1 MDWDDFSSAIAYLPA
16 QEQDVVRRAF
26 DMGKSAHEGQKRQ
39 SGEPYFTHPIAV
51 AVILAGMGADSDTI
65 VAGLLHDTVE
75 DTPLTLEQIE
85 EKFGP
90 VVATLIDGVT
100 KLNEQDIA
108 HHPSMNEQIET
119 LRKMFTL
126 MQKDVRI
133 MVIKLADRLHNMQT
147 LSFRSPEKQQSV
159 AKETFDIYA
168 KIADRLGMRDMQDAL
183 EGLCIQILEP
193 ELFPILAELR
203 QDNKNQSGPT
213 IDSIRGRLA
222 GNFADVPVRIE
233 FKDKHWNDLRIQ
245 YELGGSIA
253 TGVSGLNLAFVC
265 KDIPGCYRVL
275 GCLHQ
280 LWEREV
286 NSFEDFINLPQI
298 NGYKAI
304 HTTIIMEDGMRVLC
318 KIRTE
323 EMNEYASKG
332 ISMYSFKRGAANFLD
347 LLPWTK
353 NISPLSEDTKNKSDE
368 FWENLKSDI
377 LDESIVIHGDHKTI
391 LVPQGATVLDAVF
404 YLFGREGIY
413 AKETLINGQ
422 HQPFY
427 HALERSNTI
436 SVVLGDEPLVQ
447 LQWLQYVNTGIA
459 AAIIRQELV
468 KAPVETKQ
476 SVGKML
482 LDMAIKERGN
492 IGLDELAHSVLKIQ
506 LLKHGLASMQE
517 LFQDIAEGKIDA
529 NQIAQNIFA
538 SREGKKKSRATV
550 WTLKIDAPDSSR
562 PQLERAI
569 GSSPFNYLHFRKKK
583 NGLHIV
589 MRYLFTDEQARA
601 MQALVGT
608 ILPHEQWS
616 FAKTRTSQNLLTAII
631 ILIILWGLDPVFAR
645 YLLTHDI
652 LPADLTIIRFI
663 TFFTASLLVYGTQMT
678 FGRNK
683 LRPLSPFQPT
693 LVFSGISLFATA
705 FFTYATLRSTSAAM
719 YILFIVAG
727 LFVSNLIHTY
737 SKKLPMKVPLLSIGF
752 ILAGIAG
759 LGYLEQV
766 SASGLLNASAA
777 SFGFALYSEL
787 SRKYQQQSGFH
798 ARYPAFM
805 FWVSAIC
812 LLLSFGMASFMDYT
826 IPSPVALTEAV
837 LFAIVF
843 AVIPYLLY
851 FEAIRRAETKLLDY
865 SLPFVCFS
873 TLAGEMILNRS
884 VLPLLVA
891 PIILIFIRLRRS
903 ES

>member
-1 MDWDDFSSAIAYLPA
+1 
-16 QEQDVVRRAF
+16 
-26 DMGKSAHEGQKRQ
+26 
-39 SGEPYFTHPIAV
+39 V
-51 AVILAGMGADSDTI
+51 AA
-65 VAGLLHDTVE
+65 
-75 DTPLTLEQIE
+75 
-85 EKFGP
+85 
-90 VVATLIDGVT
+90 
-100 KLNEQDIA
+100 
-108 HHPSMNEQIET
+108 
-119 LRKMFTL
+119 
-126 MQKDVRI
+126 
-133 MVIKLADRLHNMQT
+133 
-147 LSFRSPEKQQSV
+147 
-159 AKETFDIYA
+159 
-168 KIADRLGMRDMQDAL
+168 
-183 EGLCIQILEP
+183 
-193 ELFPILAELR
+193 
-203 QDNKNQSGPT
+203 
-213 IDSIRGRLA
+213 
-222 GNFADVPVRIE
+222 
-233 FKDKHWNDLRIQ
+233 
-245 YELGGSIA
+245 
-253 TGVSGLNLAFVC
+253 
-265 KDIPGCYRVL
+265 
-275 GCLHQ
+275 
-280 LWEREV
+280 
-286 NSFEDFINLPQI
+286 
-298 NGYKAI
+298 
-304 HTTIIMEDGMRVLC
+304 
-318 KIRTE
+318 
-323 EMNEYASKG
+323 ASKG
-332 ISMYSFKRGAANFLD
+332 ISWYTFKRGSSNFPD

-517 LFQDIAEGKIDA
+517 LFQDIAEGKIEA
-529 NQIAQNIFA
+529 NKIAQNIFA

-705 FFTYATLRSTSAAM
+705 FFTYPTLPSTSASFAAPCGTASRT
-719 YILFIVAG
+719 ISSRCAGRSGRDVATG
-727 LFVSNLIHTY
+727 LD
-737 SKKLPMKVPLLSIGF
+737 
-752 ILAGIAG
+752 LAR
-759 LGYLEQV
+759 
-766 SASGLLNASAA
+766 
-777 SFGFALYSEL
+777 
-787 SRKYQQQSGFH
+787 SRPGTDGKRG
-798 ARYPAFM
+798 
-805 FWVSAIC
+805 
-812 LLLSFGMASFMDYT
+812 
-826 IPSPVALTEAV
+826 
-837 LFAIVF
+837 
-843 AVIPYLLY
+843 
-851 FEAIRRAETKLLDY
+851 
-865 SLPFVCFS
+865 
-873 TLAGEMILNRS
+873 
-884 VLPLLVA
+884 
-891 PIILIFIRLRRS
+891 RLRPSRTPTTAGRGS
-903 ES
+903 S